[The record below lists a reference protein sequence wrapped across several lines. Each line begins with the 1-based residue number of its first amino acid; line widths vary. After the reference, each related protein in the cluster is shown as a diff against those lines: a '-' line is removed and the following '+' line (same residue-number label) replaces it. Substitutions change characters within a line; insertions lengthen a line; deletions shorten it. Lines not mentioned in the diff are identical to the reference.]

1 MMFDFFPVTDSGL
14 AGIRVF
20 SILNIQIVIFK
31 KTTFLNNKALIH
43 LTKLNEQLSFIDL
56 EIDNQIKKCE
66 SAIDIILKSIDI
78 VKKIISKN
86 SFRSDLEEV
95 IFFKETK
102 PQFTSKLIYY
112 NMVYKIEMKRP
123 NGGNRILKKYYH
135 NELSKLKSFF
145 DNELEFYQYYR
156 SGSTYL
162 DYKYFQRGKFDIK
175 LALDNYYFET
185 DTSFSTSH
193 DFKVAQILAN
203 DLIQLYLENQLI
215 TIENKDT
222 SEKSQRKPNSKLMWT
237 GSKVALTELLYALHS
252 EGVFNNGT
260 ADLKDIAEYF
270 EYVFEIDLGQY
281 RRTFL
286 EIRARKSD
294 KTKFI
299 KILNEA
305 LLKRMDNSDDI
316 I

>member
-1 MMFDFFPVTDSGL
+1 M
-14 AGIRVF
+14 
-20 SILNIQIVIFK
+20 
-31 KTTFLNNKALIH
+31 NNKITIL
-43 LTKLNEQLSFIDL
+43 LSNLNEQLNFIDL
-56 EIDNQIKKCE
+56 EIDNTIIKCE
-66 SAIDIILKSIDI
+66 KAIEIIITSIANLKKSII
-78 VKKIISKN
+78 KSNFKTN
-86 SFRSDLEEV
+86 TEE
-95 IFFKETK
+95 IQFFKEIK

-112 NMVYKIEMKRP
+112 NMVFKIEMKRP
-123 NGGNRILKKYYH
+123 NGGNRILKKYFN
-135 NELSKLKSFF
+135 NELLKLKAFF

-156 SGSTYL
+156 TGNTYL

-175 LALDNYYFET
+175 LALDNYYFEI
-185 DTSFSTSH
+185 DTTFCTSH

-215 TIENKDT
+215 MIENKDT
-222 SEKSQRKPNSKLMWT
+222 SEKSQRKPNTKLMWT

-286 EIRARKSD
+286 EIRARKND

-299 KILNEA
+299 LSLNET
-305 LLKRMDNSDDI
+305 LIKRLDNSDDI
-316 I
+316 V

>member
-1 MMFDFFPVTDSGL
+1 
-14 AGIRVF
+14 
-20 SILNIQIVIFK
+20 
-31 KTTFLNNKALIH
+31 LNNKITIL
-43 LTKLNEQLSFIDL
+43 LSNLNEQLNFIDL
-56 EIDNQIKKCE
+56 EIDNTIIKCE
-66 SAIDIILKSIDI
+66 KAIEIIITSIANLKKSII
-78 VKKIISKN
+78 KSNFKTN
-86 SFRSDLEEV
+86 TEE
-95 IFFKETK
+95 IQFFKEIK

-112 NMVYKIEMKRP
+112 NMVFKIEMKRP
-123 NGGNRILKKYYH
+123 NGGNRILKKYFN
-135 NELSKLKSFF
+135 NELLKLKAFF

-156 SGSTYL
+156 TGNTYL

-175 LALDNYYFET
+175 LALDNYYFEI
-185 DTSFSTSH
+185 DTTFCTSH

-215 TIENKDT
+215 MIENKDT
-222 SEKSQRKPNSKLMWT
+222 SEKSQRKPNTKLMWT

-286 EIRARKSD
+286 EIRARKND

-299 KILNEA
+299 LSLNET
-305 LLKRMDNSDDI
+305 LIKRLDNSDDI
-316 I
+316 V